1 MKRHEAFIPLS
12 KEHHKILM
20 VAQLLKLDAPKY
32 PNLPNDLLGKI
43 KYAMEVYGNTLKPH
57 MTFEEEQLYP
67 IVLGVHAEVDQQ
79 IYMLQDD
86 HTEIDN
92 LFQKIQGEA
101 NQAWLMDELG
111 KLIEQH
117 VRQEERELFE
127 LLQKHASE
135 DLLKEITDRAT
146 AYTHAQ

>member
-12 KEHHKILM
+12 KQHHEILM

-43 KYAMEVYGNTLKPH
+43 KYAMQVYNNTLKPH

-67 IVLGVHAEVDQQ
+67 IVQGVHAEIDQL

-111 KLIEQH
+111 KLMEQH

-127 LLQKHASE
+127 LLQTHASE
-135 DLLKEITDRAT
+135 DLLKEITERTT
-146 AYTHAQ
+146 AYTHEH

>member
-12 KEHHKILM
+12 KQHHEILM

-32 PNLPNDLLGKI
+32 PNLPSDLMGKV
-43 KYAMEVYGNTLKPH
+43 KYAMQVYQRTMQPH
-57 MTFEEEQLYP
+57 ISFEEEELFPIIQGISVEIDQL
-67 IVLGVHAEVDQQ
+67 
-79 IYMLQDD
+79 IYILQDD
-86 HTEIDN
+86 HTEIEN

-127 LLQKHASE
+127 LLQSRASE
-135 DLLKEITDRAT
+135 DLLREITNRTT
-146 AYTHAQ
+146 AYTEKH

>member
-1 MKRHEAFIPLS
+1 L
-12 KEHHKILM
+12 
-20 VAQLLKLDAPKY
+20 
-32 PNLPNDLLGKI
+32 
-43 KYAMEVYGNTLKPH
+43 
-57 MTFEEEQLYP
+57 
-67 IVLGVHAEVDQQ
+67 

-86 HTEIDN
+86 HTEIEN

-127 LLQKHASE
+127 LIQKHADE
-135 DLLKEITDRAT
+135 PLLHKIALSTT
-146 AYTHAQ
+146 AFKH

>member
-1 MKRHEAFIPLS
+1 
-12 KEHHKILM
+12 
-20 VAQLLKLDAPKY
+20 
-32 PNLPNDLLGKI
+32 
-43 KYAMEVYGNTLKPH
+43 
-57 MTFEEEQLYP
+57 
-67 IVLGVHAEVDQQ
+67 
-79 IYMLQDD
+79 
-86 HTEIDN
+86 
-92 LFQKIQGEA
+92 
-101 NQAWLMDELG
+101 MDELG

>member
-1 MKRHEAFIPLS
+1 MKRHEVLIPFS
-12 KEHHKILM
+12 KEHHEILVM
-20 VAQLLKLDAPKY
+20 AQLLKVDAPDY
-32 PNLPNDLLGKI
+32 PKLPNDILGKI
-43 KYAMEVYGNTLKPH
+43 KYAVSVYSSILKPH
-57 MTFEEEQLYP
+57 IDFEEEELFPLISGVSEEIDQL
-67 IVLGVHAEVDQQ
+67 

-86 HTEIDN
+86 HTEIEN

-127 LLQKHASE
+127 LIQKHADE
-135 DLLKEITDRAT
+135 PLLHKIALSTT
-146 AYTHAQ
+146 SFKH